1 MSQACSMQGLGRLAG
16 GATASSSGGAL
27 LEDRAA
33 LEHEERIVWTE
44 DVGDFDYVRQ
54 TVARLST
61 TRQKPVGWNGTG
73 RRVGYSVLRS
83 DAPSGDTGR
92 FVRRVFWVKDYDR
105 SEQPEGTYKTC
116 APSEAVDPR
125 TVAPGVLG
133 KLTERAWGGPLPD

>member
-1 MSQACSMQGLGRLAG
+1 M
-16 GATASSSGGAL
+16 

-33 LEHEERIVWTE
+33 LEHEEQIVWTE

-61 TRQKPVGWNGTG
+61 TRQKPVGWNGAG
-73 RRVGYSVLRS
+73 RRVGYSVLKS

-92 FVRRVFWVKDYDR
+92 FVRRVFWVKAYDR
-105 SEQPEGTYKTC
+105 SEQPDGTYKTS

-133 KLTERAWGGPLPD
+133 ELTERAWGGPLPD